1 MTINQCLACCQCQ
14 IDRQTNLEYSNLHFW
29 CTRSD
34 LTYRILNA
42 FIADDCVHGS
52 SVENVSPSEMLT
64 MDMSGMIVV
73 NMKLSP
79 KDGWT
84 LQTYKIMPRYRV
96 NDM

>member
-1 MTINQCLACCQCQ
+1 MYLCILDVAYP
-14 IDRQTNLEYSNLHFW
+14 DGLS
-29 CTRSD
+29 RSD